1 MKDSDTWTV
10 YNITAVGGI
19 LTGVGFMFL
28 GLIFILVGLD
38 DPMPM
43 LICPALFM
51 IPIGLFVIFMSPSQT
66 LVASKAQ
73 RTLTI
78 SSVSVFASITGITTM
93 SSSEIQVIPFSD
105 IQSIGFRKCT
115 RTVEKAV
122 DGVGWVEGTETSRYI
137 AVDTKD
143 KCIALPQGCS
153 HTYEEHELKKMAET
167 LREYLGVGGTDDK

>member
-10 YNITAVGGI
+10 YNISALGGI
-19 LTGVGFMFL
+19 LTGVGFVFM
-28 GLIFILVGLD
+28 GLIMVLLD
-38 DPMPM
+38 DPMSM
-43 LICPALFM
+43 LICPAFFM
-51 IPIGLFVIFMSPSQT
+51 IIGLFVIFVSPSQT
-66 LVASKAQ
+66 LVASKTQ

-78 SSVSVFASITGITTM
+78 SSVSVFASITGITTK
-93 SSSEIQVIPFSD
+93 SSSEMQVIPFSD

-122 DGVGWVEGTETSRYI
+122 DGVGWVEVTETSRYI
-137 AVDTKD
+137 AVNTKD